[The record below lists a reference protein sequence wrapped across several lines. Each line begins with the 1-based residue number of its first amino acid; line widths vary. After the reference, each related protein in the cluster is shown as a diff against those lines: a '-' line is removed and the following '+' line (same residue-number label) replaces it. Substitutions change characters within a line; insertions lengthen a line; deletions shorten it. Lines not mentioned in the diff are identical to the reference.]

1 MMSKLEILA
10 KEQAYKERRIEDEA
24 KRTRNDNTPI
34 EVEKRLREAKAELES
49 LKPYLKTLKRMK
61 TWDELQKGIKK
72 NKSA

>member
-1 MMSKLEILA
+1 MSKLEMLA
-10 KEQAYKERRIEDEA
+10 KEQADKERRIEDEA
-24 KRTRNDNTPI
+24 KRTKNDNTPI

-61 TWDELQKGIKK
+61 TWDELQKEIKK